1 MTFYFTAVGKLVM
14 CCGNVRIDTC
24 NSEAEAV
31 QRAAELNRDV
41 KADPKQKRP
50 TQEDLKHGAE

>member
-14 CCGNVRIDTC
+14 CGNVRIDTC
-24 NSEAEAV
+24 TTESEAV

-50 TQEDLKHGAE
+50 TQEELKQ

>member
-14 CCGNVRIDTC
+14 CGNVRIDTC

-50 TQEDLKHGAE
+50 TNEDLRK

>member
-14 CCGNVRIDTC
+14 CGNVRIDTC

-50 TQEDLKHGAE
+50 TNEDLKHGTE

>member
-1 MTFYFTAVGKLVM
+1 M
-14 CCGNVRIDTC
+14 CGNVRIDTC

-50 TQEDLKHGAE
+50 TNEDLRK

>member
-1 MTFYFTAVGKLVM
+1 MTFYFTAVGELVM
-14 CCGNVRIDTC
+14 FGNVRIDTC
-24 NSEAEAV
+24 NSDIEAV

-50 TQEDLKHGAE
+50 TNEDLKHGTE

>member
-14 CCGNVRIDTC
+14 CGNVRIDTC

-31 QRAAELNRDV
+31 QRADELNRDV
-41 KADPKQKRP
+41 RPDPKQKRP
-50 TQEDLKHGAE
+50 TNEDLKHGTE